1 MQVWVFGAGLAG
13 CLHENAPGR
22 VAHLREIKL
31 SHSAQ
36 NKHGANP
43 SNGPKHH

>member
-13 CLHENAPGR
+13 YLCENAPGR
-22 VAHLREIKL
+22 LAHLKEIKL
-31 SHSAQ
+31 SHSTQ